1 MASFAVRM
9 PPATLTPTR
18 RPVAS
23 AKSRTADSITSA
35 TGGVAAGVTLPVE
48 VLMKSAPASIASQ
61 AARRVLSRVASSPVS
76 RITLRCVGPHASR
89 TARTSSYTCAY
100 RPARNAPRSMTMS
113 TSSAP
118 AFTASATS
126 ASFTASEARPDGNA
140 VATEAT
146 ATPLPASSLRASPTR
161 SGYTHTA
168 ATGGTEGSEGSGWRA
183 LAHSPRILPG
193 VSAPSSVVRSTM
205 RTAISS
211 AHSLASRLIERV
223 ARDAARSCAP
233 TWSTPGRPCRIC
245 RSAAS
250 EPTMLDPVTPGAVTP
265 PVTPAATAPAA
276 PVTTSAFMPL
286 LSHLDPVDDRG
297 DLAGSPRADLDGVPE
312 RGQRRVEPGLVVGAQ
327 LQQRLLLFHPVP
339 RLGQAQHA
347 RGSAHR
353 VLLAGPAGAE
363 PPGGVAHRAGVQAL
377 QPACGGRGH
386 RPDVPGHRQRG
397 IRVPALCG
405 DHVAVARQCLP
416 VGQHRLGVG
425 VQPGQPQH
433 LPGQREYHLD
443 QIGRPVS
450 GQGGDGLLD
459 LHRVA
464 YRPPERDVHPGQQRG
479 RAHPV
484 LGAEGHHGLRQQA
497 GILLPAHEGTG
508 AHLDVEHQGAGALG
522 DLLRHDRAGDER
534 DGLDGASHV
543 PQRVEPAVRGR

>member
-35 TGGVAAGVTLPVE
+35 TGGAAAGVTLPVE

-265 PVTPAATAPAA
+265 PVTPAATTPAA

-327 LQQRLLLFHPVP
+327 PHQE
-339 RLGQAQHA
+339 
-347 RGSAHR
+347 
-353 VLLAGPAGAE
+353 AG
-363 PPGGVAHRAGVQAL
+363 
-377 QPACGGRGH
+377 GGRGH
-386 RPDVPGHRQRG
+386 RPGVRGHGQR
-397 IRVPALCG
+397 RVRVAALRG
-405 DHVAVARQCLP
+405 DHVAVPGERAAVRQRRRR
-416 VGQHRLGVG
+416 VGLD
-425 VQPGQPQH
+425 
-433 LPGQREYHLD
+433 PGQREHLAG
-443 QIGRPVS
+443 QREHHLGQVGRSLPAQR
-450 GQGGDGLLD
+450 GDRLLHLQGVA
-459 LHRVA
+459 HRA
-464 YRPPERDVHPGQQRG
+464 PERRVHPGQQRRG
-479 RAHPV
+479 AHA
-484 LGAEGHHGLRQQA
+484 LLLAQGHHRLRQHP
-497 GILLPAHEGTG
+497 GVGLLAHES
-508 AHLDVEHQGAGALG
+508 AAADLDVEHQRPGALG
-522 DLLRHDRAGDER
+522 DLLGHDRARDER
-534 DGLDGASHV
+534 DRLHRPGDV
-543 PQRVEPAVRGR
+543 T

>member
-35 TGGVAAGVTLPVE
+35 TGGAAAGVTLPVE

-76 RITLRCVGPHASR
+76 RITLRCVGLHASR

-146 ATPLPASSLRASPTR
+146 ATPLPASSPRASPTR

-168 ATGGTEGSEGSGWRA
+168 ATGGPDRSEGSGWRA

-211 AHSLASRLIERV
+211 AHSLAPRLIERV

-250 EPTMLDPVTPGAVTP
+250 EPTTPVPAAPAPVTAP
-265 PVTPAATAPAA
+265 PATPAATTPAA
-276 PVTTSAFMPL
+276 PVTTSVFMPL
-286 LSHLDPVDDRG
+286 LLPHPLDDHGGRIG
-297 DLAGSPRADLDGVPE
+297 ALRADLDGVPQG
-312 RGQRRVEPGLVVGAQ
+312 GQRRAEPRLVVAAQ
-327 LQQRLLLFHPVP
+327 LEQRLLLLHKVP
-339 RLGQAQHA
+339 LLGEAQHA
-347 RGSAHR
+347 RRGADG
-353 VLLAGPAGAE
+353 VLLAHTARAE
-363 PPGGVAHRAGVQAL
+363 PPGGVPDRPRVQPHQEAG
-377 QPACGGRGH
+377 GGRRHCPRVRCRG
-386 RPDVPGHRQRG
+386 QLG
-397 IRVPALCG
+397 IRV
-405 DHVAVARQCLP
+405 
-416 VGQHRLGVG
+416 
-425 VQPGQPQH
+425 
-433 LPGQREYHLD
+433 
-443 QIGRPVS
+443 
-450 GQGGDGLLD
+450 
-459 LHRVA
+459 
-464 YRPPERDVHPGQQRG
+464 
-479 RAHPV
+479 
-484 LGAEGHHGLRQQA
+484 
-497 GILLPAHEGTG
+497 
-508 AHLDVEHQGAGALG
+508 
-522 DLLRHDRAGDER
+522 
-534 DGLDGASHV
+534 
-543 PQRVEPAVRGR
+543 